1 VAAGAIALVVVAARP
16 LMPTGTLRAARGM
29 PATVLL
35 RLIVAG
41 AFFGAE
47 IYLPY
52 LFIENYDFTPS
63 LAGVVLTGAGVS
75 WAVASWLQG
84 RLGDR
89 VSDTQ
94 AVQIGAAVL
103 AASLVTVLLVAAF
116 TLTPWVAFV
125 AWTLAGAG
133 MGFMYPRFSVAVLKL
148 SPVSAQGF
156 NSAALTI
163 GESLGA
169 SVALAITAIAASA
182 IAGGAFTAEFA
193 VTVVIAFV
201 AVALAGR
208 VRPRG

>member
-1 VAAGAIALVVVAARP
+1 
-16 LMPTGTLRAARGM
+16 
-29 PATVLL
+29 
-35 RLIVAG
+35 
-41 AFFGAE
+41 
-47 IYLPY
+47 
-52 LFIENYDFTPS
+52 
-63 LAGVVLTGAGVS
+63 
-75 WAVASWLQG
+75 
-84 RLGDR
+84 
-89 VSDTQ
+89 
-94 AVQIGAAVL
+94 VL